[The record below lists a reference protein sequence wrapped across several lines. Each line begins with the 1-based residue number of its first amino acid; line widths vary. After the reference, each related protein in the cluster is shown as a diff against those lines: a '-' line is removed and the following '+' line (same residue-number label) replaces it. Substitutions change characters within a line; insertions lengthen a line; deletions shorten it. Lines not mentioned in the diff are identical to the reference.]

1 MIALAGAVCVSVSI
15 EGCSDSESAS
25 PAASF
30 ASTPKDCAG
39 LMAAVSQPL
48 AQFAGQLFDSAGTF
62 SKVDI
67 SDVPAA
73 PGQETLMCSARYGLE
88 TFMSP
93 AANSGQPRLRSVS
106 IRFNVDTSADAEAAI
121 TRFFD
126 SSQKS
131 FNGSTTKL
139 TALGSDA
146 YAGTRVSGRVAESVT
161 EFRVG
166 NLAVDVITRGEN
178 YVRAGDSE
186 GTSDSP
192 ELTTALRS
200 GSEAIAR
207 AVNANLTSLMP

>member
-1 MIALAGAVCVSVSI
+1 
-15 EGCSDSESAS
+15 
-25 PAASF
+25 
-30 ASTPKDCAG
+30 
-39 LMAAVSQPL
+39 
-48 AQFAGQLFDSAGTF
+48 
-62 SKVDI
+62 
-67 SDVPAA
+67 
-73 PGQETLMCSARYGLE
+73 
-88 TFMSP
+88 MSP